1 MQIRE
6 SVSKNVELVVDYKK
20 EGESSVTFKMYE
32 DPVAEAVNLTRKMS
46 ILENN
51 GWVKISGISVSPD
64 RNWVIFRVNFKDL
77 TEVEDFINQYK

>member
-1 MQIRE
+1 
-6 SVSKNVELVVDYKK
+6 
-20 EGESSVTFKMYE
+20 MYE

-51 GWVKISGISVSPD
+51 GWVKISGISVSTD
-64 RNWVIFRVNFKDL
+64 RNWVIFRGNFKDL